1 MPEIVEVLLGQKDLI
16 REEERMEE
24 DTREVRTEDTVAKVD
39 LVAKA
44 RLEAVA
50 KAEKEKRDPETDAS
64 SVEAHTTRVIVPRTR
79 DKPEVSTQV
88 RSKSRPS
95 RPSACRTGSICW

>member
-1 MPEIVEVLLGQKDLI
+1 MPETVEVLLGQKDSV

-24 DTREVRTEDTVAKVD
+24 DTREVRTEVTVAKVD

-50 KAEKEKRDPETDAS
+50 KAEKVERDPETDVS
-64 SVEAHTTRVIVPRTR
+64 SVEAHTMPVTVPRTR
-79 DKPEVSTQV
+79 DKLEVSTQV
-88 RSKSRPS
+88 HSKSRPS
-95 RPSACRTGSICW
+95 RPSACRTGSTCW